1 MLGMTDADGLAITM
15 LAMILL
21 SFGVILTLFVCMARN
36 ASRRDAEVDRLLDEV
51 EQDEK
56 AGERVKVGSGEEKER
71 EPWERD
77 VDWWKAE

>member
-1 MLGMTDADGLAITM
+1 MTDADGLAITM
-15 LAMILL
+15 LAMIIL

-36 ASRRDAEVDRLLDEV
+36 ASRRDAEVDRLLDEF

-56 AGERVKVGSGEEKER
+56 AGGRVRVGSGEVKGG

-77 VDWWKAE
+77 ADWWKAE